1 MLIQKHTAPGKLGT
15 ETSNKNQQQEIDS
28 MSSKIKY
35 FVTVGVIA
43 IAAVWA
49 WNQYVAPR
57 IGPKAT
63 A

>member
-1 MLIQKHTAPGKLGT
+1 
-15 ETSNKNQQQEIDS
+15 

-35 FVTVGVIA
+35 FVTVGIIA
-43 IAAVWA
+43 IAAVWT
-49 WNQYVAPR
+49 WNQYIAPK

>member
-1 MLIQKHTAPGKLGT
+1 LAVFLLIQKHTAPGKLGK
-15 ETSNKNQQQEIDS
+15 KNQQQEKNS

-35 FVTVGVIA
+35 FVTVGIIA
-43 IAAVWA
+43 IAAVWT
-49 WNQYVAPR
+49 WNQYIAPK